1 MLILTRKVN
10 ERIMVGERIEISIV
24 DIKGDQVKIGI
35 DAPKNVKIYRQEVF
49 EAIQEEN
56 RAAAMAK
63 VQQLPSLDML
73 SSGSKSAQESTTVSE
88 SKKDKG
94 KSPQNSKNEDKQS

>member
-1 MLILTRKVN
+1 MLILTRKIN
-10 ERIMVGERIEISIV
+10 ERIMIGEEIEISIV

-56 RAAAMAK
+56 RAAAMANARH
-63 VQQLPSLDML
+63 LPSLDIL
-73 SSGSKSAQESTTVSE
+73 SPA
-88 SKKDKG
+88 SKKEKKDTSGEGENKDE
-94 KSPQNSKNEDKQS
+94 K

>member
-1 MLILTRKVN
+1 MLILTRKIN
-10 ERIMVGERIEISIV
+10 ERIMIGEEIEISIV

-56 RAAAMAK
+56 RAAAMANA
-63 VQQLPSLDML
+63 QHLPSLDIL
-73 SSGSKSAQESTTVSE
+73 SPA
-88 SKKDKG
+88 SKKEKKDTNG
-94 KSPQNSKNEDKQS
+94 KDENKDQK